1 MKKKKI
7 AIVTG
12 GAGFIGSHM
21 VDLLLDKNYVVK
33 VIDNLSGGRKQN
45 LQNNKDLIF
54 IKKDILDI
62 TENDIIFKN
71 AEYVFHFAGS
81 GDIVPSIVN
90 PVHYTN
96 VNVLGT
102 VKVLQASKNAK
113 VKKFIY
119 AASSSCYG
127 LAKVPTSEN
136 HKISAEYPYALTKY
150 LGEMAVLHWNK
161 VYKLPVISIR
171 IFNAYGPRVRTTG
184 LYGAVFGVF
193 LKQKLEKKPLT
204 IVGSGKQKR
213 DFLYVTDVVKAFF
226 AAAKSSKSG
235 EIYNLGASNPQTI
248 EKLAEIISSKRISI
262 PKRPGEP
269 ECTWAN
275 INKIK
280 RHLNWKPTVNF
291 ETGVKEMLKNIGHW
305 KNAPLWNRKSIK
317 KATKDWFKY
326 LG

>member
-113 VKKFIY
+113 VKNLF
-119 AASSSCYG
+119 
-127 LAKVPTSEN
+127 
-136 HKISAEYPYALTKY
+136 
-150 LGEMAVLHWNK
+150 MLH
-161 VYKLPVISIR
+161 LLH
-171 IFNAYGPRVRTTG
+171 ATG
-184 LYGAVFGVF
+184 L
-193 LKQKLEKKPLT
+193 QKYQQ
-204 IVGSGKQKR
+204 V
-213 DFLYVTDVVKAFF
+213 
-226 AAAKSSKSG
+226 
-235 EIYNLGASNPQTI
+235 
-248 EKLAEIISSKRISI
+248 RIT
-262 PKRPGEP
+262 RFQL
-269 ECTWAN
+269 N
-275 INKIK
+275 I
-280 RHLNWKPTVNF
+280 L
-291 ETGVKEMLKNIGHW
+291 ML
-305 KNAPLWNRKSIK
+305 
-317 KATKDWFKY
+317 
-326 LG
+326 